1 MNKNK
6 KQASFINI
14 GSSSLLIIFLIL
26 CLATFAVLSLSS
38 AKSDYSFSQ
47 KLAEHKT
54 AYYNASSQ
62 AELIVKEIDALL
74 EETAQNTAAPS
85 SSEDFLSSSYITA
98 VTEALNGEMIEGL
111 PLSCILSGGACI
123 VSFLVPSGE
132 QQALEV
138 SLQITNYTSNPYYY
152 EIDAWKTIT
161 LRDNGVNQSLN
172 LISGEEF
179 E

>member
-26 CLATFAVLSLSS
+26 CLATFAILSLSS

-47 KLAEHKT
+47 KLAAHKT

-98 VTEALNGEMIEGL
+98 VVEALNGKSIKEL
-111 PLSCILSGGACI
+111 PLSCTLSDSACI
-123 VSFLVPSGE
+123 VTFLVPSGE

-138 SLQITNYTSNPYYY
+138 SVQIMDYTSNPYYY
-152 EIDAWKTIT
+152 EIAAWKAVT
-161 LRDNGVNQSLN
+161 LRDNEEQPLN
-172 LISGEEF
+172 LISADESE
-179 E
+179 

>member
-6 KQASFINI
+6 KQTSFINI

-47 KLAEHKT
+47 KLAAHKA

-62 AELIVKEIDALL
+62 AELILKEVDSLL
-74 EETAQNTAAPS
+74 EETAQNTATLS
-85 SSEDFLSSSYITA
+85 SSEDFLSSAYIIA
-98 VTEALNGEMIEGL
+98 VMDTLNEKTVEGL
-111 PLSCILSGGACI
+111 PLSCTLSNGACT

-138 SLQITNYTSNPYYY
+138 SVQIMNYTSNPYYY
-152 EIDAWKTIT
+152 EIDTWKTIT
-161 LRDNGVNQSLN
+161 LRDNVEDQSLN
-172 LISGEEF
+172 LISAEES